1 MKVTINEEV
10 QDVQHFSNSMGNA
23 TYLGGKQVSLISSD
37 GLRTMEAG
45 RIHLNQV
52 DLNMIKSSFEKD
64 SSARVA
70 SVGDQGIGREKLHT
84 Q

>member
-1 MKVTINEEV
+1 
-10 QDVQHFSNSMGNA
+10 
-23 TYLGGKQVSLISSD
+23 
-37 GLRTMEAG
+37 MEAG

-84 Q
+84 QHSKTSMVAHTHYAPHKPSNDGQGFPIISSK